1 MDIANVLADHSE
13 IVLAYL
19 FGSIAR
25 GEAGKHSD
33 VDIGILLAYNFRP
46 DRFYEVKLAEEIEE
60 KTGIKNV
67 EVTILNDK
75 KLSFLNQVLRYG
87 KILFSR
93 DEMARIKF
101 ETTITKKYIDLKP
114 YFEEYNRMRRF
125 YDR

>member
-1 MDIANVLADHSE
+1 MEIANVLNVHKE
-13 IVLAYL
+13 IILAYL
-19 FGSIAR
+19 FGSVAR
-25 GEAGKHSD
+25 REAGKHSD

-101 ETTITKKYIDLKP
+101 ETTITKKYIDLTP

-125 YDR
+125 YD

>member
-1 MDIANVLADHSE
+1 MEIANVLADHSE

-33 VDIGILLAYNFRP
+33 VDIGILLSYNFKP
-46 DRFYEVKLAEEIEE
+46 DRFYEVKIAEEIE
-60 KTGIKNV
+60 KKSGIKNV

-93 DEMARIKF
+93 DEMARINF